1 MNILKKLANPESS
14 NSLAT
19 KTRLKNFNVFK
30 GLISNL
36 SKPLR
41 ILDIGGTQQYWEK
54 MNFSR
59 ENDVEIILLN
69 LSKCKV
75 NYPNFKSIA
84 GDAKDLSAFKDK
96 EFDIIFSHSVIE
108 HVGGFE
114 DQHRMAEEIKRVA
127 KRYFIQTPNYYFP
140 MEPHFLFPMFQFLP
154 LFLKIWLI
162 SHFNIGWIGRTPDKE
177 KASETAK
184 SIRLLCEKELR
195 ELFPDAIIHR
205 EMFLGLTKS
214 FLVYGGWN
222 TASKVK

>member
-1 MNILKKLANPESS
+1 MKILRKLANPEST

-19 KTRLKNFNVFK
+19 KTRLKNFNIFK
-30 GLISNL
+30 GLLSNL

-41 ILDIGGTQQYWEK
+41 ILDIGGTEQYWEK

-59 ENDVEIILLN
+59 ENGIEIILLN
-69 LSKCKV
+69 LSECQV

-84 GDAKDLSAFKDK
+84 GDAKDLSVFKDK

-114 DQHRMAEEIKRVA
+114 DQHRMAEEIKRVG

-140 MEPHFLFPMFQFLP
+140 VEPHFLFPMFQFLP

-162 SHFNIGWIGRTPDKE
+162 SHFNIGWIGRTPDKD
-177 KASETAK
+177 KALETAK

-195 ELFPDAIIHR
+195 ELFPDATIYR
-205 EMFLGLTKS
+205 EKFFGLTKS
-214 FLVYGGWN
+214 FLVYGGWG
-222 TASKVK
+222 TASKMK